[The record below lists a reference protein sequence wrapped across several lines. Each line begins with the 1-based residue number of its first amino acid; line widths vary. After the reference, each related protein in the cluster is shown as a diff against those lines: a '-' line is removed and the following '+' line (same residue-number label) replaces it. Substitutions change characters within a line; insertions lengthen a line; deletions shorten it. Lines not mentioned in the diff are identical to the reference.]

1 MSEPYE
7 IKKAKINSLVTSFC
21 SSGYKLNSKIGQPD
35 LLQFLIKRTS
45 SGFLDPGLSDKL
57 FEVLNFDENSMISIE
72 DFINVFL
79 LFDEDLVK
87 NAESLKLRLNQEQQ
101 LYQNLVEQCKLYK
114 TEKLN
119 EEGLCENAKV
129 SGEITDVDIQKKLE
143 GIKEIII
150 KVIYNNESEELHF
163 KIGDN
168 QGINMIKKGFEFKP
182 TSRKDHFEFIM
193 QGVNEKN
200 QVFDIGSKVFPFTD
214 INSHEEYIVQIIV
227 PEIDNDEEVAA
238 FIKAKIILYWSDY
251 KYYER
256 LRKKAERKIKKIS
269 AAMNKANQYLN
280 YIKEI
285 YGDLSIQQ
293 SELIVDFN
301 NAKLMQRKGTN
312 FRVDFNNSKEAEAQ
326 GGDFMVEFNN
336 QKEIERKVE
345 TVQVEFNNEKEVAV
359 ENNVIEEEHIQEE
372 NVNTQEIQENIPPVE
387 QIVQEPE
394 HIILKEKHEMRV
406 STQINDP
413 IYNEPLHV
421 PAVQKEVITRKELVS
436 PTKEINGG
444 LSLATREEAEIYK
457 SMVAAGTTNE
467 VINDYPQGQLSQGQ
481 AMAETIGY
489 GTSDTM
495 GNVEAYGTGGL
506 EVIDQTSPDQ
516 FPSVEDLVKD
526 TEVRTS
532 VNKTLVNETIKN
544 VSMTTKTLPVKVM
557 ETKIHES
564 IYDNNVNTLP
574 VIFGGKRVSY
584 ASREESAEYINNNIN
599 NLGNYQN
606 IENQGDENNYFTQ

>member
-72 DFINVFL
+72 DFINGFL

-87 NAESLKLRLNQEQQ
+87 SAESLKLRLNQEQQ

-150 KVIYNNESEELHF
+150 KVIYNNENEELHF

-372 NVNTQEIQENIPPVE
+372 NINTQEIQENIPPVE

-413 IYNEPLHV
+413 IYNEPLHA

-584 ASREESAEYINNNIN
+584 ASREESAEYINNIN

>member
-72 DFINVFL
+72 DFINGFL

-150 KVIYNNESEELHF
+150 KVIYNNENEELHF

-372 NVNTQEIQENIPPVE
+372 NINTQEIQENIPPVE